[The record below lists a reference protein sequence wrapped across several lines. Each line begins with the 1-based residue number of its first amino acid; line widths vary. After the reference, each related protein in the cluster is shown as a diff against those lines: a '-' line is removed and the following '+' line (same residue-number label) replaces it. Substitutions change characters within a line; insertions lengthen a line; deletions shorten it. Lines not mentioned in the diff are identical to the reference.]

1 MDQRRYNVC
10 CGADIHKKFLVATI
24 LFLDGTKLTKRFSMD
39 LRSLFEFRDWI
50 NANGC
55 EAIAVESTGSYWVPI
70 YRVLEGHVEL
80 IVANAYKI
88 KNVPGRKTDTVDSEW
103 IAELCRNGQIR
114 PSRIFPKDVRD
125 LRNLTRARERY
136 VDDKTRVKNRI
147 HHILDSNCIRLS
159 SVLSNIFGKSGRY
172 ILNCI
177 LEGMDVDEII
187 EGIPVKRIEKK
198 EDQIREAL
206 TIKLSC
212 TDIILIRGYLDQIDS
227 IQKNIDELESEIRK
241 RIAPLRKDM
250 AIVMSVPGI
259 GFISAVVILAEIGN
273 YNDFNKAEQLAAWC
287 GLVPSVYQSADKIY
301 MGSITKQ
308 GSGHIR
314 RILVEVAHV
323 VARTKGR
330 SKLKSF
336 FLRIKAK
343 KGTNIAAVALAR
355 KVLCVLHHLLTV
367 QEMYQEEEKDG
378 DAELEDPNIPRQR
391 ISLDDMIRRV
401 IKAGYEVQK
410 REPGAGG

>member
-1 MDQRRYNVC
+1 
-10 CGADIHKKFLVATI
+10 
-24 LFLDGTKLTKRFSMD
+24 
-39 LRSLFEFRDWI
+39 
-50 NANGC
+50 
-55 EAIAVESTGSYWVPI
+55 
-70 YRVLEGHVEL
+70 
-80 IVANAYKI
+80 
-88 KNVPGRKTDTVDSEW
+88 
-103 IAELCRNGQIR
+103 
-114 PSRIFPKDVRD
+114 
-125 LRNLTRARERY
+125 
-136 VDDKTRVKNRI
+136 
-147 HHILDSNCIRLS
+147 
-159 SVLSNIFGKSGRY
+159 
-172 ILNCI
+172 
-177 LEGMDVDEII
+177 MDVDEII

-227 IQKNIDELESEIRK
+227 IQKNIDKMESEIRK

-259 GFISAVVILAEIGN
+259 GFITTVVLLAEFGN